1 MCFGCPANADYCICR
16 VGIVAKGGLGSL
28 LRVLAAVEDLDP
40 TSTDTICST
49 LCMLT
54 PQGDDLGCRVRV
66 WYTPV

>member
-1 MCFGCPANADYCICR
+1 M
-16 VGIVAKGGLGSL
+16 AKGGLGSL